1 MAPLFNFEPRPH
13 RDLSNPYYVA
23 WRQFLQRAEHWSSQ
37 EIVDYQLAELQRVV
51 AHAYEHTT
59 GYRALFDEAGAH
71 PSMIRTLDD
80 VRRLPFVT
88 KEMIRDHLEEFS
100 APVPGR
106 YYVTTGGSTGIPI
119 GMYRDPVSFGKEL
132 ASKAHQ
138 YARIGWREGDRQFV
152 IRGLKIEGEDYVEF
166 VPDFNE
172 LRCSTY
178 QFTPE
183 TMETY
188 RQYACRYRPQW
199 LRCYP
204 SSGYL
209 FARFLLETGREFPR
223 LQGILCSSEGLYD
236 FQKRA
241 LQDAFEGARVFS
253 HYGHY
258 EMAVLAGFCEF
269 QDTYHVLP
277 QYGYAELVDH
287 QGHPVATPGQVGE
300 IVATSFIMSA
310 TPFIRYRTQDLAM
323 FLGWSCSACGRPYQV
338 WERIEG
344 RLQEF
349 IVTASGRYLSPT
361 MINMHDD
368 TFDSVKQFQ
377 FYQKEVGK
385 VIFRFIPRESCD
397 DRAVETMATKL
408 RWKLGDDVELVMER
422 VADIPLTGRGKH
434 RFLVRELKLSCAD
447 SALMRALETRDGR

>member
-1 MAPLFNFEPRPH
+1 MSPLSSFDPQPH
-13 RDLSNPYYVA
+13 RDLSNPHYVA
-23 WRQFLQRAEHWSSQ
+23 WRRFLQDAEHWSAQ
-37 EIVDYQLAELQRVV
+37 EIADYQLAELRRVV
-51 AHAYEHTT
+51 AHAYEHTA
-59 GYRALFDEAGAH
+59 GYRALYDQAGVH
-71 PSMIRTLDD
+71 PDSIRTLED
-80 VRRLPFVT
+80 VQRLPFVT

-100 APVPGR
+100 APVLDR
-106 YYVTTGGSTGIPI
+106 YYVTTGGSTGIPV
-119 GMYRDPVSFGKEL
+119 GMYRDPVSFAKEL

-138 YARIGWREGDRQFV
+138 YARVGWREGDRQLV
-152 IRGLKIEGEDYVEF
+152 MRGLKIEGEDHVEF
-166 VPDFNE
+166 IPDFNE

-183 TMETY
+183 AMEVY

-209 FARFLLETGREFPR
+209 FARFLLETGREFPQ
-223 LQGILCSSEGLYD
+223 LQGVLCSSEALYD
-236 FQKRA
+236 FQKEA
-241 LQDAFEGARVFS
+241 LHAAFGARVFS

-269 QDTYHVLP
+269 RDTYHVLP
-277 QYGYAELVDH
+277 QYGYAELVDQ
-287 QGHPVATPGQVGE
+287 QGKLVTTPGQVGE

-323 FLGWSCSACGRPYQV
+323 FLGWSCPACGRPYQI

-349 IVTASGRYLSPT
+349 IVTRTGRYLSPT

-368 TFDSVKQFQ
+368 TFDPIKQFQ
-377 FYQKEVGK
+377 FYQKEAGK
-385 VIFRFIPRESCD
+385 VVFRFIPREICD
-397 DRAVETMATKL
+397 ERAVEAMAAKL
-408 RWKLGDDVELVMER
+408 RWKLGEDVELTMER
-422 VADIPLTGRGKH
+422 VDQIPLTGRGKQ
-434 RFLVRELKLSCAD
+434 RFLIQELKLAYD
-447 SALMRALETRDGR
+447 DPALAQALEMRHDS

>member
-1 MAPLFNFEPRPH
+1 MPLCNFEPRPH
-13 RDLSNPYYVA
+13 RDLSNPHYVA
-23 WRQFLQRAEHWSSQ
+23 WRRFLQQAERWSSQ
-37 EIVDYQLAELQRVV
+37 KIADYQLAELRRVV
-51 AHAYEHTT
+51 AHAYTNT
-59 GYRALFDEAGAH
+59 AGYRALFDEAGVH
-71 PSMIRTLDD
+71 PDEIRTLDD

-88 KEMIRDHLEEFS
+88 KEMIRDHLERFS
-100 APVPGR
+100 APVPDR
-106 YYVTTGGSTGIPI
+106 YYVTTGGSTGIPV

-152 IRGLKIEGEDYVEF
+152 IRGLKIDGEDHVEF

-183 TMETY
+183 AMEIY
-188 RQYACRYRPQW
+188 RRYACIYRPQW

-209 FARFLLETGREFPR
+209 FARFLLDTGREFPD
-223 LQGILCSSEGLYD
+223 LQGILCSSESLYD
-236 FQKRA
+236 FQKQTLRA
-241 LQDAFEGARVFS
+241 AFPGARVFS

-287 QGHPVATPGQVGE
+287 QGQPVTTPGQVGE

-310 TPFIRYRTQDLAM
+310 TPFIRYRTQDLAL
-323 FLGWSCSACGRPYQV
+323 FLGWSCPACGRPYQV

-344 RLQEF
+344 RIQEF
-349 IVTASGRYLSPT
+349 IVTAKGRYISPT

-377 FYQKEVGK
+377 FYQKEAGK
-385 VIFRFIPRESCD
+385 VIFRFIPRGTCD
-397 DRAVETMATKL
+397 DLTVQTMAAKL

-422 VADIPLTGRGKH
+422 VDDIPLTSRGKH
-434 RFLVRELKLSCAD
+434 RFLVQELKLSCAD
-447 SALMRALETRDGR
+447 PALMRALELHDDR